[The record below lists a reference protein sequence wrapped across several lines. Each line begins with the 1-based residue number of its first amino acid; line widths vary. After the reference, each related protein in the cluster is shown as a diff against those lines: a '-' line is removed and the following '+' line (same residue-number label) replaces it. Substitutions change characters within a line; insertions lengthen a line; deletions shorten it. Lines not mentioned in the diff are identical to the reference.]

1 MPVMVASQIS
11 SQSIRWWNMAAIS
24 AALCVP
30 LILVAIFLERYIVKG
45 MAAGAVKE

>member
-11 SQSIRWWNMAAIS
+11 SQSIRWWTMAAVS
-24 AALCVP
+24 FALCFP

-45 MAAGAVKE
+45 MAAGAIKG